1 MSVET
6 IINDIRAVR
15 SPEEMREIID
25 AVNLQMTF
33 LTRKNIR
40 NFVIGDKAKFTDG
53 HGRTVVGTVTKVNR
67 KTVQVR
73 QSNSGGLFG
82 TLYKVPA
89 SILEPA

>member
-1 MSVET
+1 MSVEN

-33 LTRKNIR
+33 LARQNIR
-40 NFVIGDKAKFTDG
+40 QFTIGDKAKFTTG
-53 HGRTVVGTVTKVNR
+53 AGKTVVGTVTKVNR

-73 QSNSGGLFG
+73 ESNNNSLFG

-89 SILEPA
+89 SMLERV